1 MNDISEHLQRA
12 EAGEDSTG
20 PAVLQVLP
28 ALGEGGAERGTLDLA
43 RHLVDHGWR
52 ALVASNGGPGEARV
66 DACGALSLR
75 LPLHSK
81 NPFTVRA
88 NIGRLQRL
96 IRAHDVRLVHARSR
110 APAWSA
116 YYAARRC
123 KVPFV
128 TTFHGVYQGADGL
141 LKRYYNRIMAKGDRV
156 IAISDYVADH
166 VREAYH
172 VPEDR
177 LRVIHRGVD
186 IRQFDPDAVS
196 AERIATLAERWR
208 LQPGVKV
215 IMLPGR
221 VVRRKGHRLLLQAI
235 DLLARRN
242 FVCLIVGGLDAGG
255 SYTGEIEGLIGALGL
270 GNVVR
275 MVGSCAD
282 MPAGMML
289 ADVVV
294 VPSTGAPEPFG
305 RVSVEAQAMGKP
317 VIATDA
323 GGLSE
328 TLMPAATGWL
338 VAPDDAQA
346 LAHAIEL
353 AIAMPDDVRVRL
365 AARARRFVT
374 RNFTIDQ
381 MATKTMAVYREL
393 IEGRD
398 PDADDELIPAA
409 A

>member
-1 MNDISEHLQRA
+1 MNDISEPLRMAQ
-12 EAGEDSTG
+12 AGEHSIG
-20 PAVLQVLP
+20 PAILQVLP
-28 ALGEGGAERGTLDLA
+28 ALGEGGAERGTLDVA

-52 ALVASNGGPGEARV
+52 ALVASNGGPGEAKV
-66 DACGALSLR
+66 EACGGLSFR

-81 NPFTVRA
+81 NPFTIRLNA
-88 NIGRLQRL
+88 GRLQRL
-96 IRAHDVRLVHARSR
+96 IRRHDVRLVHARSR
-110 APAWSA
+110 ASAWSA
-116 YYAARRC
+116 YYAAKRC

-128 TTFHGVYQGADGL
+128 TTFHGVYHGADGL
-141 LKRYYNRIMAKGDRV
+141 LKRHYNRIMAKGDRV

-166 VREAYH
+166 VRQAYG

-177 LRVIHRGVD
+177 LRVIHRGID
-186 IRQFDPDAVS
+186 IHQFDPVAVS
-196 AERIATLAERWR
+196 AERIGILAERWR

-215 IMLPGR
+215 VMLPGR

-235 DLLARRN
+235 ELLARRN
-242 FVCLIVGGLDAGG
+242 FVCLIVGGFDAGG
-255 SYTGEIEGLIGALGL
+255 HYAGEIEGLIGALGL
-270 GNVVR
+270 SNVVR
-275 MVGSCAD
+275 MVGTCAD
-282 MPAGMML
+282 MPAGLML

-317 VIATDA
+317 VIATDS

-338 VAPDDAQA
+338 VTPDDPEA
-346 LAHAIEL
+346 LAHVIEL
-353 AIAMPDDVRVRL
+353 AIAMPDDVRARL

-374 RNFTIDQ
+374 RNFTIEQ

-393 IEGRD
+393 IEGRQA
-398 PDADDELIPAA
+398 DADDEIMAA